1 MKKRLYRKGD
11 YKRGMKASN
20 AVESAAPAS
29 VWGYKGCAGKGGKT
43 QNAVILNNENKKES
57 E

>member
-1 MKKRLYRKGD
+1 MKKRFAKVPGAML
-11 YKRGMKASN
+11 ASN

-29 VWGYKGCAGKGGKT
+29 VWGKGCPGKGGKT
-43 QNAVILNNENKKES
+43 LNSKITEKDSTKEKES